1 MAKDKV
7 MDEYIPIDPLA
18 YLSEMGEQE
27 HTREVIYTF
36 GEQEIIKDDGKFYLA
51 HTLYPNVTKE
61 ISKQTATEM
70 WQSYNM
76 KDRGDISF
84 LL

>member
-7 MDEYIPIDPLA
+7 MDEYIPIDPIAFLQ
-18 YLSEMGEQE
+18 EMPEQE
-27 HTREVIYTF
+27 IGREVVYTF

-51 HTLYPNVTKE
+51 HTIYPNVTKE

>member
-18 YLSEMGEQE
+18 FLSSMEEE
-27 HTREVIYTF
+27 NIAREVIYTF
-36 GEQEIIKDDGKFYLA
+36 GEQEIIKDDGRFYLA

-61 ISKQTATEM
+61 ISKEVATEM

-76 KDRGDISF
+76 KDRSDISF

>member
-1 MAKDKV
+1 MAKDKI
-7 MDEYIPIDPLA
+7 MDEYIPIDPLN
-18 YLSEMGEQE
+18 YLSQMSEKESI
-27 HTREVIYTF
+27 REVVYTF
-36 GEQEIIKDDGKFYLA
+36 GEQEIIKDDGKFYLS
-51 HTLYPNVTKE
+51 HTIYPNVTKE

-76 KDRGDISF
+76 KERGDISF